1 MIGEAGGGG
10 GGCGDFRVLQA
21 SSMTAMTM
29 WRVVI
34 TWRCL
39 SMYVGTDSSGVAR
52 NVEETDLFDR
62 VSRQGYV

>member
-1 MIGEAGGGG
+1 
-10 GGCGDFRVLQA
+10 
-21 SSMTAMTM
+21 MTAMTM